1 MNKIFSCT
9 RQTKRSAT
17 QPLAGA
23 DEKDYVCIFKAG
35 PEYPGFPGQQ
45 EAGGGAEAITSIE
58 NKLQVSLSKESQ
70 ERISEGRCISVLKI
84 KPVLSI
90 LHELV
95 KHGAIEW
102 DRLLADTPRVI
113 GKEILWKCWK
123 NANSR
128 KVPFVY

>member
-1 MNKIFSCT
+1 MAC
-9 RQTKRSAT
+9 
-17 QPLAGA
+17 A
-23 DEKDYVCIFKAG
+23 DEKGYVCIFKAL

-58 NKLQVSLSKESQ
+58 NKLQVSLFNESQ

-84 KPVLSI
+84 KTILSI

-95 KHGAIEW
+95 KHGAIYPE
-102 DRLLADTPRVI
+102 RLLADTPRVI
-113 GKEILWKCWK
+113 GKELSLKCWE

-128 KVPFVY
+128 QVPFVY